1 MYITDTTQQYIVA
14 GGSLDQNA
22 LVWKTQK
29 FWIVFYVISF
39 LWYLGMETKAAEC
52 EGEASA
58 VAERKAN
65 VKAEAK
71 QLMRE
76 YLEGSTIHGL
86 RKKSITEGYI
96 IHSTGELNVH
106 KKMLMPETDVL
117 QYVVRMQCIEC

>member
-1 MYITDTTQQYIVA
+1 
-14 GGSLDQNA
+14 
-22 LVWKTQK
+22 
-29 FWIVFYVISF
+29 
-39 LWYLGMETKAAEC
+39 METKAAEC

-96 IHSTGELNVH
+96 IHFTVELNAH
-106 KKMLMPETDVL
+106 KICYCLKQMFYNTVSRKDAMH
-117 QYVVRMQCIEC
+117 

>member
-1 MYITDTTQQYIVA
+1 
-14 GGSLDQNA
+14 
-22 LVWKTQK
+22 
-29 FWIVFYVISF
+29 
-39 LWYLGMETKAAEC
+39 METKAAEC

-86 RKKSITEGYI
+86 RKKALFKHTSSFT
-96 IHSTGELNVH
+96 
-106 KKMLMPETDVL
+106 L
-117 QYVVRMQCIEC
+117 QEN

>member
-1 MYITDTTQQYIVA
+1 
-14 GGSLDQNA
+14 
-22 LVWKTQK
+22 
-29 FWIVFYVISF
+29 
-39 LWYLGMETKAAEC
+39 METKAAEC

-86 RKKSITEGYI
+86 RKKALFKHTS
-96 IHSTGELNVH
+96 STLCTVELNAH
-106 KKMLMPETDVL
+106 KICYCLEQMFYNM
-117 QYVVRMQCIEC
+117 